1 MDLQQDIAATAM
13 DPIHKDSIHA
23 HDTHS
28 LAPTD
33 TNTGYASTITSH
45 AALVDDNDFYGQR
58 FHREALK
65 PSKTPHASAIAEA
78 AAARSQ
84 LTKKEAQKL
93 DERLSTLI
101 CGRVPRMTVTTAMPK
116 LQKGTGFLVGSPDE
130 IAAAL
135 AAGADVHLGI
145 SETSSTN
152 QDALWYEIANKKRPD
167 VADLLLQY
175 GARLD
180 ATKLTGCSYYG
191 ANVGILRVLLEYGAE
206 PNTWDHLGVSPLC
219 TAAQYGNPAGARLLM
234 AYGADPNA
242 LNPRSQKG
250 TALATAC
257 FKLNVATVA
266 ALLLYGADPNEQ
278 GYDRLNPA
286 QAAIETVK
294 RMSAANAN
302 NGRDRLVPILKFLK
316 ESGAKE
322 EEIDVYLDPFSEATR
337 SLIHPWDY
345 GGHLRRVRQRNGG
358 SVDVGRRYHGNGHG
372 HGYGMNGRMD
382 TDRESVVPS
391 EFGGSTR
398 GLLVQ

>member
-1 MDLQQDIAATAM
+1 MDLQQDIAATAI

-23 HDTHS
+23 NDTNS

-33 TNTGYASTITSH
+33 TNTGYASTTTSH
-45 AALVDDNDFYGQR
+45 SALVDDNDFYRQYFR
-58 FHREALK
+58 RESLR
-65 PSKTPHASAIAEA
+65 PSKTPHQSAIAEA
-78 AAARSQ
+78 ATARSQ

-135 AAGADVHLGI
+135 AAGADVHLGVTEN
-145 SETSSTN
+145 SPTN

-191 ANVGILRVLLEYGAE
+191 ANVGILRVLLEYGAD
-206 PNTWDHLGVSPLC
+206 PNKWAHLGVSPLC
-219 TAAQYGNPAGARLLM
+219 TAAHYGNPAGARLLM
-234 AYGADPNA
+234 AYGASPNA
-242 LNPRSQKG
+242 LNPRTQKG

-257 FKLNVATVA
+257 FKLNVDTVA
-266 ALLLYGADPNEQ
+266 SLLQYGANPDTE
-278 GYDRLNPA
+278 GYDHLNPA

-302 NGRDRLVPILKFLK
+302 NGRDRLVPILRFLK

-345 GGHLRRVRQRNGG
+345 GGHLKKVRNGR
-358 SVDVGRRYHGNGHG
+358 SVDMGRRYYGNGNGNGHG
-372 HGYGMNGRMD
+372 VNRRMD